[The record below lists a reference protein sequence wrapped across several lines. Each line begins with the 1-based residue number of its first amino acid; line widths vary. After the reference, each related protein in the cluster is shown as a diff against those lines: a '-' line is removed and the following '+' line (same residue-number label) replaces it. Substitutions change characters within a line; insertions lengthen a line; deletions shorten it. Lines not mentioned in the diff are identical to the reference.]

1 MSTYSHLLAARA
13 TLQVGEFKPHEP
25 SYKKTPTDRFEHV
38 SSTTTSYSFGLRA
51 VLKKL
56 RRYFSYSS

>member
-25 SYKKTPTDRFEHV
+25 SYSKVYPDRYSHIEPTPYKRWPFILRM
-38 SSTTTSYSFGLRA
+38 FGMKSHR
-51 VLKKL
+51 
-56 RRYFSYSS
+56 